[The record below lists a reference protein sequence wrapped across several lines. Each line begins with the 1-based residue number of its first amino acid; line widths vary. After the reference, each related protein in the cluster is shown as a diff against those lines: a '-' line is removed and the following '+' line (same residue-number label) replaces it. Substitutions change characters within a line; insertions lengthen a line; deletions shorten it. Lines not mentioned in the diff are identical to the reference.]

1 MSSEPKTFI
10 PTLIYIFIIV
20 ISSLFVYVFTKS
32 EVRKML
38 RNKDLMQERLN
49 EKINLVEASLVE
61 KQQLSAENRIVELSQ
76 LNLSMIKNPNQPK
89 VINIDK
95 HKFLEIQELIK
106 LKYE

>member
-1 MSSEPKTFI
+1 MSKETKTFV
-10 PTLIYIFIIV
+10 PTLIYVFIIV

-61 KQQLSAENRIVELSQ
+61 KQRLNSENRIVEFAQTKL
-76 LNLSMIKNPNQPK
+76 LMVKNSDQPK
-89 VINIDK
+89 VIKISK
-95 HKFLEIQELIK
+95 QRLSEIQELIR